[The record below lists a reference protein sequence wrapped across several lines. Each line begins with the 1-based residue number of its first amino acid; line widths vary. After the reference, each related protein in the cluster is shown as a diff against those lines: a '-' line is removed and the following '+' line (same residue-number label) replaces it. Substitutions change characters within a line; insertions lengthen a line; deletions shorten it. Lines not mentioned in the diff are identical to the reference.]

1 MEIPA
6 KKFVKLLA
14 EHDPASPEFREGLR
28 ETLHSRGAAPEQTFS
43 GQAVTGEPSSGRSY
57 SERSSSVASSSGLTW
72 AGQSSGQ
79 RVVEFDLWKDVFVQQ
94 RLPWARFVES
104 ALIHACAAVLIWTL
118 SLVWLRQQRI
128 LDTAAFDR
136 SSLIT
141 YSPEEYLPPLDTGAG
156 ETPKPRVGDPA
167 FAKQPILSVPR
178 EADNRRQTIV
188 APPDLKLDRDVP
200 LPNIVA
206 TGTVAPM
213 VPLNATNSLSSRV
226 KAPDSQVV
234 APAPEVAFARDRVTQ
249 AGLRSDII
257 PPPPEV
263 KHDRARGMAGPDTAV
278 IAPPPEVTSARG
290 HAGQMNIAPS
300 AAVAPA
306 PQLTLAEQHAIYG
319 RGQAGGK
326 DLAAGTQAVAP
337 APSVSGGAGG
347 ASGRLVAL
355 GINPITPTGPV
366 AVPGGNRRGSF
377 EAGPQG
383 KAGATGAP
391 DFAGS
396 KTAGNGTGWK
406 TSNGQLPAGLR
417 VGAAPGRTGAIAR
430 DGEGADD
437 GAREM
442 ASANAA
448 GTIRGRRAASAIADE
463 KVTSMDREVFG
474 DRRLYGTT
482 LNMPNLN
489 STSGSWVMHFA
500 ELEPDPK
507 QQDLMQPLPTEK
519 SDPGYPLELIRNN
532 VHGTVT
538 LYAVIHADG
547 RVDGIR
553 VLNSPD
559 ERLDD
564 WAKNALAGWKF
575 MPALRAGK
583 PVAVEALVE
592 IPFRVRRGF

>member
-6 KKFVKLLA
+6 KKFVRLLA
-14 EHDPASPEFREGLR
+14 EHDPASPEFREGVR
-28 ETLHSRGAAPEQTFS
+28 ETLHLHDARAEQSSSERLTSGHASSQQASSEHGSSGQSRARQFS
-43 GQAVTGEPSSGRSY
+43 GQRAP
-57 SERSSSVASSSGLTW
+57 
-72 AGQSSGQ
+72 
-79 RVVEFDLWKDVFVQQ
+79 EFDLWKDVFVQQ
-94 RLPWARFVES
+94 KLPWRRFVES

-118 SLVWLRQQRI
+118 SLIWLRQQKI

-178 EADNRRQTIV
+178 EADNRAQTIV

-206 TGTVAPM
+206 TGTVAPV

-263 KHDRARGMAGPDTAV
+263 KHDRTRGMAGPETAV
-278 IAPPPEVTSARG
+278 IAPPPEVTTAKGRV
-290 HAGQMNIAPS
+290 GQMNIGPS

-337 APSVSGGAGG
+337 APSVSGGTGG
-347 ASGRLVAL
+347 SSGRLVAL
-355 GINPITPTGPV
+355 GIHPVTPTGPV
-366 AVPGGNRRGSF
+366 TVPGGNRRGSF

-383 KAGATGAP
+383 KAGASGAP

-396 KTAGNGTGWK
+396 KTAGNGTGAK
-406 TSNGQLPAGLR
+406 TRNGQLPAGLR
-417 VGAAPGRTGAIAR
+417 VGAAPGANGAIAR
-430 DGEGADD
+430 DGADD
-437 GAREM
+437 GASEM
-442 ASANAA
+442 ASAN
-448 GTIRGRRAASAIADE
+448 GTGAIPGRRAAAAIADE
-463 KVTSMDREVFG
+463 KVTQADREVFG

-489 STSGSWVMHFA
+489 STTGSWVMHFA

-507 QQDLMQPLPTEK
+507 QQDLLQPLPMEK
-519 SDPGYPLELIRNN
+519 SDPGYPLELIRSN

-559 ERLDD
+559 DRLDG

-583 PVAVEALVE
+583 PVAVEAVVE
-592 IPFRVRRGF
+592 IPFRVRKGFR